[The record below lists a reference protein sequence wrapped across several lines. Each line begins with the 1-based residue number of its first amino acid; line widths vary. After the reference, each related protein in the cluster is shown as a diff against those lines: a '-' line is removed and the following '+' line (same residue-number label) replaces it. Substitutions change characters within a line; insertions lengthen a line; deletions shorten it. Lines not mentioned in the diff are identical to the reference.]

1 MKKILIGMAAV
12 VCSVS
17 MQAQIKNVKSE
28 VTTRITTIK
37 DSDGEKQMVKSKE
50 TNETQAIQ
58 LKDANSSSLNKDE
71 ISSPIDV
78 TSTTKITAN
87 GVTRMIDVDRSA
99 YYDLDGKKYKI
110 STDNVGYTVTFPD
123 GQNSGVLRKTSN
135 NNYIYKTNDQTSYG
149 YFDKSGNLILE
160 NYDSDND
167 TVTVTTFTK
176 SK

>member
-12 VCSVS
+12 VCSLS

-28 VTTRITTIK
+28 ITTRVTTIK
-37 DSDGEKQMVKSKE
+37 DSDGEKQMVKSRE
-50 TNETQAIQ
+50 TNETQAIE
-58 LKDANSSSLNKDE
+58 LKDADSNSLNKDA
-71 ISSPIDV
+71 IVSPIDV

-110 STDNVGYTVTFPD
+110 STDNVGYKVTFPD

-135 NNYIYKTNDQTSYG
+135 NNYIYKTNDKTSYG

-160 NYDSDND
+160 NYDAASDS
-167 TVTVTTFTK
+167 VIVTTFTVDK
-176 SK
+176 